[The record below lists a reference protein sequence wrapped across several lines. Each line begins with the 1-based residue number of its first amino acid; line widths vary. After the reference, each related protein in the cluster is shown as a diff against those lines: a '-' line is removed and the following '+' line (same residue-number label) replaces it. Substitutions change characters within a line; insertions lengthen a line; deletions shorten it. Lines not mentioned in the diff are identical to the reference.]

1 MKQESWLRAAFAEV
15 HSQAEL
21 LDSEGPQP
29 ASCGAVEVHVN
40 DWSHATSSQ
49 NQTQRNADAAVL
61 AASVQRCLIDSGSFP
76 LSDLV
81 EGDGAFTW
89 KLHVDVTV
97 CADGGGLLDAVSL
110 AVHAA
115 LADTALPKI
124 TLVATPGDGDEE
136 GGVDA
141 QVDEQLGTGRKLQL
155 QDMPLSVTLH
165 VIAGRLVLDATDT
178 EEACAGGS
186 ITLAVTPDGAIA
198 AMSTNSKPGVPCFT
212 PTLVERALQT
222 AVAVAAASTR
232 LHSQIASLATP
243 LSAAD
248 GTGTFDPAA
257 AMQEV
262 TPEGFPVDA
271 LSAEEAALKMDAAPA
286 GFLKAAARKA

>member
-1 MKQESWLRAAFAEV
+1 M
-15 HSQAEL
+15 
-21 LDSEGPQP
+21 
-29 ASCGAVEVHVN
+29 HVN
-40 DWSHATSSQ
+40 DWSQATSSS
-49 NQTQRNADAAVL
+49 NQSQRSTEAAVL

-76 LSDLV
+76 LSELV
-81 EGDGAFTW
+81 EGEGAFTW

-115 LADTALPKI
+115 LADAVLPKI
-124 TLVATPGDGDEE
+124 TLVVTPGDGDEA

-155 QDMPLSVTLH
+155 HSMPLSVTLH
-165 VIAGRLVLDATDT
+165 VIAGRLVLDASDT
-178 EEACAGGS
+178 EEACAAGS
-186 ITLAVTPDGAIA
+186 ITLAVTPSGDIA

-222 AVAVAAASTR
+222 AVAVAAASAR
-232 LHSQIASLATP
+232 LYAQITSLATP

-248 GTGTFDPAA
+248 GTGTFDPMASL
-257 AMQEV
+257 QEV

-271 LSAEEAALKMDAAPA
+271 ASAEEAAMKLDATPGGFLAAPA
-286 GFLKAAARKA
+286 RKA

>member
-1 MKQESWLRAAFAEV
+1 M
-15 HSQAEL
+15 
-21 LDSEGPQP
+21 
-29 ASCGAVEVHVN
+29 HVN
-40 DWSHATSSQ
+40 DWSQATSSS
-49 NQTQRNADAAVL
+49 NQSQRSTDAAVL
-61 AASVQRCLIDSGSFP
+61 AGTVQRCLIDSGSFP

-81 EGDGAFTW
+81 EGDGAFMW

-97 CADGGGLLDAVSL
+97 CADGGGLLDAVAL

-141 QVDEQLGTGRKLQL
+141 QVDEQLGAGRKLDL
-155 QDMPLSVTLH
+155 QGMPLAVTLH
-165 VIAGRLVLDATDT
+165 VIGGRLVLDATDT

-186 ITLAVTPDGAIA
+186 ITLAVTPSGEIA
-198 AMSTNSKPGVPCFT
+198 AMSSSSKPGVPCLT
-212 PTLVERALQT
+212 PTLVERSMHT

-232 LHSQIASLATP
+232 LHSQIASIATP

-257 AMQEV
+257 GLQEC
-262 TPEGFPVDA
+262 TPEGLPIDA
-271 LSAEEAALKMDAAPA
+271 ISAEQAALKLDAAPA
-286 GFLKAAARKA
+286 GFLKQQK